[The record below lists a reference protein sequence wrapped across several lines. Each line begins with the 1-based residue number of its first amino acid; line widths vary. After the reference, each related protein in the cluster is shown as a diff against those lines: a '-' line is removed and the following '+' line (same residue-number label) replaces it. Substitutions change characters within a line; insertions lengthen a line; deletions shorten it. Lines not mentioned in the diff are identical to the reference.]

1 MYIQQRGILPM
12 IDVAN
17 ATKLDLLIEEIKG
30 EIKVVKLPR
39 REAKRSELL
48 SHRNT
53 R

>member
-1 MYIQQRGILPM
+1 M

-17 ATKLDLLIEEIKG
+17 ATKLDLLLAEISG
-30 EIKVVKLPR
+30 EIKVVNLPR